1 LVASKLQKKLTSNDS
16 IVTIFGETISFGMIR
31 FRANFYADRN
41 SQYLDA
47 HFWITKMKPFDPP
60 LRKRRFN
67 MNTTNP
73 WDFPIQGAATV

>member
-1 LVASKLQKKLTSNDS
+1 MVSVASKLQKKLTSNDS

-47 HFWITKMKPFDPP
+47 HFWITKMKPFDPHSSEWTFTV
-60 LRKRRFN
+60 LE
-67 MNTTNP
+67 TNVQI
-73 WDFPIQGAATV
+73 WKTGV